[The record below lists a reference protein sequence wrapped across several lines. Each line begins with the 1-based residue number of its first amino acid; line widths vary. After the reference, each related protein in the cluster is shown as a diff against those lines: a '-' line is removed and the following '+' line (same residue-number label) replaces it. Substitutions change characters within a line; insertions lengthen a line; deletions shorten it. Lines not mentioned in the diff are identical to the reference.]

1 MAKLSTIE
9 GVGPAYETKLKEAGI
24 GSLEALLKA
33 GASKKGRK
41 DIAEKTGIQEKMILT
56 WVNHADLMRIKGVG
70 GQYAELLE
78 AAGVDT
84 VPELAHRNAD
94 NLCQKMLEINEKKH
108 LVRVP
113 PTVVRVETWVEEAK
127 TLGRMV
133 EH

>member
-9 GVGPAYETKLKEAGI
+9 GVGAAYETKLKEVGI
-24 GSLEALLKA
+24 GSIEALLKT

-41 DIAEKTGIQEKMILT
+41 EIAEKTGIQEKTILT

-84 VPELAHRNAD
+84 VPELAHRNAE
-94 NLCQKMLEINEKKH
+94 NLCEKMNEINAKKN

-113 PTVVRVETWVEEAK
+113 PTVKRVENWVAEAK
-127 TLGRMV
+127 GLGRMV

>member
-9 GVGPAYETKLKEAGI
+9 GVGPAYETKLKEAGV
-24 GSLEALLKA
+24 GSIEALLDA

-41 DIAEKTGIQEKMILT
+41 SIAEKTGIQEKTILT

-84 VPELAHRNAD
+84 VPELAHRNAE
-94 NLCQKMLEINEKKH
+94 NLCEKMNEINEQKN

-113 PTVVRVETWVEEAK
+113 PTVKRVETWVAEAK
-127 TLGRMV
+127 TLGRKV